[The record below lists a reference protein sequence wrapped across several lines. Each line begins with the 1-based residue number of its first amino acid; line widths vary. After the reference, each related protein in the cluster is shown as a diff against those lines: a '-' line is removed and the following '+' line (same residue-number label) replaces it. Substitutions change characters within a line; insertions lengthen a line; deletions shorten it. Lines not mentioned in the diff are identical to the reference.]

1 MSQQNGSNAS
11 TEALREE
18 IRQTR
23 ADLGETVQAL
33 AAKADVKSR
42 LKESAAQT
50 SDRFKESAAQ
60 TSDRF
65 KESAAQTSQRLKES
79 ASQRAEKLKESAAH
93 ATDQARVSL
102 YEARDLAQRSPL
114 PWFGIAGA
122 AAVLAVI
129 LVVRGRRR

>member
-42 LKESAAQT
+42 L
-50 SDRFKESAAQ
+50 KESAAQ